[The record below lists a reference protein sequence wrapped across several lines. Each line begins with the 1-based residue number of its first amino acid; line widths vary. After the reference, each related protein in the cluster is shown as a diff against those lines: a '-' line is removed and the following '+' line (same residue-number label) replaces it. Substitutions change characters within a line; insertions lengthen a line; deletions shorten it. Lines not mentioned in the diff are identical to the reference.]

1 MGFPG
6 SSAGK
11 ESAWNAGDPGSILF
25 YAEFHTKAAQNSEL
39 PVKVKE
45 GWPWAPPGGSLL

>member
-11 ESAWNAGDPGSILF
+11 ESACNAGDQEGQEGQEDSLEKGMATHSSIGLGKHLRC
-25 YAEFHTKAAQNSEL
+25 YSKCSID
-39 PVKVKE
+39 
-45 GWPWAPPGGSLL
+45 